1 MEQFLGSSLIDCFND
16 EAEFL
21 VSGFLS
27 RLFSKEQSEFLE
39 SRAK

>member
-1 MEQFLGSSLIDCFND
+1 MEQFLGSSLIECFDD

-21 VSGFLS
+21 VSSFLC
-27 RLFSKEQSEFLE
+27 RLFGKEHAEFFE